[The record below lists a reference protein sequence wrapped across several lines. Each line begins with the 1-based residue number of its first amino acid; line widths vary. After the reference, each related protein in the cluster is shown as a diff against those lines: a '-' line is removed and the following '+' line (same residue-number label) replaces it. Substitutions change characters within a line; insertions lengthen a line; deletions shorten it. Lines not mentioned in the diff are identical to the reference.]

1 MRLLPR
7 LVVLITILIF
17 KFSAT
22 LFAADI
28 PIIVIAPSQKAQ
40 SKSTVG
46 TSVTVFDEANID
58 KSNNFFLGDVM
69 GYGTT
74 SFNYF
79 QTGGHGST
87 SGIQLRGLPKR
98 YTTVFIDGVKQ
109 SDPSNVSNDFDFS
122 HILKNQISR
131 VEILKGNQSSVYGS
145 GAIGGTINIT
155 TKRGKPGFQKE
166 ISYNTASHGTHNL
179 ALSLSGADDKN
190 DFYVGLE
197 RFITGGI
204 SAMNNNSEEDG
215 YKNNT
220 LIANYGYR
228 LTDKLKLE
236 NNVRI
241 ADGYLQYDTAD
252 DKTIAS
258 QDSDEQNQIEFSG
271 SASLV
276 YKPNEQFTNRLI
288 YSSYSIDRTYNT
300 YDDGQDEYKGY
311 RKALTY
317 SGNYNI
323 DLDSSVVFGFDTE
336 FDQIDYNKGLST
348 TKTRQEGFQTNS
360 SYIDYQKRFTN
371 NLYGTLGA
379 RLDEHSLVGKEDS
392 QRATLAYLFND
403 KTTKLKGSY
412 GTGFRF
418 PSLYEAYYIYAA
430 HPGTR
435 DTLKAEKS
443 KSFDIGFEKSFFD
456 LGLNIDLTYFNTK
469 YIDALEGWSGNTLN
483 SATWG
488 SSTINSPST
497 TTSEGLE
504 LLSKWK
510 ANDAFNFDF
519 NYTYTSTYDG
529 AEQDDP
535 NKNSDYYNSQMVRV
549 PRHFFNLATNYV
561 FPDKNLN
568 LTLHTKAS
576 SEARDYGNANRPES
590 RTYEDVRLHS
600 YLINDL
606 SLNYS
611 LYDTYKVFF
620 DVINIFDKKYTT
632 ALQYSQMDRS
642 FNFGIKRNY

>member
-1 MRLLPR
+1 MRSMLR
-7 LVVLITILIF
+7 LAIVTIILIF
-17 KFSAT
+17 KSSVI

-46 TSVTVFDEANID
+46 TSVTVFDESNI
-58 KSNNFFLGDVM
+58 KNSNDFFLGDTL
-69 GYGTT
+69 GNQTT

-79 QTGGHGST
+79 QTGGHGAT

-98 YTTVFIDGVKQ
+98 YSTVFIDGVRQ
-109 SDPSNVSNDFDFS
+109 SDPSSTDGGFEFN

-145 GAIGGTINIT
+145 GAIGGTVNIT

-166 ISYNTASHGTHNL
+166 ANYNTGSYGTHNL
-179 ALSLSGADDKN
+179 ALSMSGADDKN

-197 RFITGGI
+197 RFITDGI
-204 SAMNNNSEEDG
+204 SAMDNNDERDR

-220 LIANYGYR
+220 LAANYGYKF
-228 LTDKLKLE
+228 TDKLKLE

-241 ADGYLQYDTAD
+241 TDSYLQYDTLAD
-252 DKTIAS
+252 KNIAA
-258 QDSDEQNQIEFSG
+258 QDSDEEKRMEFQG
-271 SASLV
+271 SAALI
-276 YKPNEQFTNRLI
+276 YKPNQQFTNRLI
-288 YSSYSIDRTYNT
+288 YSAYNIDRTYNT
-300 YDDGQDEYKGY
+300 FDDGQDEYKGY

-323 DLDSSVVFGFDTE
+323 DLDSSIVFGLDAE
-336 FDQIDYNKGLST
+336 FDQIDYNEGLSR
-348 TKTRQEGFQTNS
+348 TKIRKEGVQTNS
-360 SYIDYQKRFTN
+360 AYVDYQKRFTK

-379 RLDEHSLVGKEDS
+379 RLDEHSLVGDEDS
-392 QRATLAYLFND
+392 HRATLAYLFDD
-403 KTTKLKGSY
+403 KTTKFKSSY

-418 PSLYEAYYIYAA
+418 PTLYEAYYVYAA

-443 KSFDIGFEKSFFD
+443 KSFDIGFEKSFSK
-456 LGLNIDLTYFNTK
+456 LGLNLDLSYFNIK

-488 SSTINSPST
+488 STTMNSPST
-497 TTSEGLE
+497 TRSQGMEFI
-504 LLSKWK
+504 SKWK
-510 ANDAFNFDF
+510 TNDVLNFDF

-561 FPDKNLN
+561 FPEENLS
-568 LTLHTKAS
+568 LTLRTRISDKV
-576 SEARDYGNANRPES
+576 RDYGNANQPAGG
-590 RTYEDVRLHS
+590 TYEDVKLNS
-600 YLINDL
+600 YMVNDL
-606 SLNYS
+606 SLNYK
-611 LYDTYKVFF
+611 LWGAYNVFF
-620 DVINIFDKKYTT
+620 DVINVLDKKYNT

-642 FNFGIKRNY
+642 FNFGIKRTY